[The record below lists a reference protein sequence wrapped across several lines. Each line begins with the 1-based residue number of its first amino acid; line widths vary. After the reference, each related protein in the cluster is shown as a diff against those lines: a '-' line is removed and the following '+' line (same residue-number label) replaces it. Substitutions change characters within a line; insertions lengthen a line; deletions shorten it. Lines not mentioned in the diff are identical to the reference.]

1 MPNIAIIPARGGSKR
16 IPQKN
21 IKDFH
26 GIPIIAYSIR
36 TAIDSNLFDEVM
48 VSTDDQNIADIAIK
62 YGAKVPFLRSEKNS
76 NDFATTFNVIKE
88 VIDAYK
94 HINYYFENICCI
106 YPCAPL
112 LKAIKLNL
120 AYQLL
125 VEKKYDTVFPVIKY
139 STPIQRSFKLI
150 ENKVELVY
158 PKMQN
163 IRSQDLE
170 NMYYDAGQFYW
181 ANTEKLLTQQALFT
195 NNSGSIV
202 LDELEAQDIDN
213 ETDWKITEIKYSLL
227 K

>member
-21 IKDFH
+21 IKDFN

-94 HINYYFENICCI
+94 HINYYFDNICCI
-106 YPCAPL
+106 YPCTPL
-112 LKAIKLNL
+112 LKVIKLNL

-125 VEKKYDTVFPVIKY
+125 IEKKYDTVFPVIKY
-139 STPIQRSFKLI
+139 PNPIQRSFKLI